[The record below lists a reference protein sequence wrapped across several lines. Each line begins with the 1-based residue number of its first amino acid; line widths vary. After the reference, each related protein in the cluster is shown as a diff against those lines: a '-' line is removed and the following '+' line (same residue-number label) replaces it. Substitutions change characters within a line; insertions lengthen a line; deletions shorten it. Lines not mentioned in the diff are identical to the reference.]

1 MKVEFSITRNTT
13 LVILFSIAMGFLESA
28 VVIYLREHYYPQ
40 GFQFPLVPVSLTTG
54 ITEIGREAATV
65 IMLICIG
72 WLAGFNATTR
82 FAYFI
87 LSFAVWDIMY
97 YIGLKL
103 VLNWPVS
110 ILEWDILFLIPFPWL
125 GPVLA
130 PCLLSVLMI
139 ILALFLLKNS
149 MQKLSQLL
157 PAKSWMLL
165 IFGSLICIGSFL
177 YEYILYRQLTY
188 SPTPE
193 TGIESQIMADLKTF
207 VPGEFSWLFFLSGF
221 LFLII
226 PVFNLVLKTSRN
238 KVA

>member
-13 LVILFSIAMGFLESA
+13 LVILFSLAMGFLESA
-28 VVIYLREHYYPQ
+28 VVVYLREHYYPL

-65 IMLICIG
+65 VMLVCIG

-130 PCLLSVLMI
+130 PCLLSGLMI
-139 ILALFLLKNS
+139 ILALLLLKNN
-149 MQKLSQLL
+149 MQKLSLLL
-157 PAKSWMLL
+157 PAQSWMLL
-165 IFGSLICIGSFL
+165 ISGSLVCIGSFL
-177 YEYILYRQLTY
+177 YEYILYRQMSY
-188 SPTPE
+188 SSPIIPNTD
-193 TGIESQIMADLKTF
+193 SHIMADLKSF
-207 VPGEFSWLFFLSGF
+207 IPGEFSWIFFLSGF
-221 LFLII
+221 LLLTI
-226 PVFNLVLKTSRN
+226 PVLNLILKTFR
-238 KVA
+238 KTIA

>member
-1 MKVEFSITRNTT
+1 MKVEVSITRNTT
-13 LVILFSIAMGFLESA
+13 LVILFSLAMGFLESA
-28 VVIYLREHYYPQ
+28 VVVYLREHYYPL
-40 GFQFPLVPVSLTTG
+40 GFQFPLVPVSLTTS

-65 IMLICIG
+65 IMLVCIG

-139 ILALFLLKNS
+139 ILALFLLKNNV
-149 MQKLSQLL
+149 QKLTLLL
-157 PAKSWMLL
+157 PAYSWLL
-165 IFGSLICIGSFL
+165 LTAGSLICIGSFL
-177 YEYILYRQLTY
+177 YEYIIYRKMSY
-188 SPTPE
+188 SPSV
-193 TGIESQIMADLKTF
+193 ESGAESYIMDDLKTF
-207 VPGEFSWLFFLSGF
+207 IPGEFSWALFLSGF
-221 LFLII
+221 ILLTI
-226 PVFNLVLKTSRN
+226 PVFNLIHKTYRTT
-238 KVA
+238 KA

>member
-1 MKVEFSITRNTT
+1 MKVEFSITRNTV

-28 VVIYLREHYYPQ
+28 VVIYLREHYYPN

-65 IMLICIG
+65 VMLVCIG

-130 PCLLSVLMI
+130 PCLLSCLMI
-139 ILALFLLKNS
+139 ILAVFLLKNGV
-149 MQKLSQLL
+149 QKLSLLL
-157 PAKSWMLL
+157 PVKSWLLL
-165 IFGSLICIGSFL
+165 ISGSLVCIGSFL
-177 YEYILYRQLTY
+177 YEYLLYRQLTY
-188 SPTPE
+188 ASPVIPNT
-193 TGIESQIMADLKTF
+193 ESHIMADLKSF
-207 VPGEFSWLFFLSGF
+207 IPGEYSWIFFLSGF
-221 LFLII
+221 ILLTI
-226 PVFNLVLKTSRN
+226 PVFNLILKTYRRTI
-238 KVA
+238 A

>member
-1 MKVEFSITRNTT
+1 MKVEVSLTKNTI
-13 LVILFSIAMGFLESA
+13 LVILFSLAMGFLESA
-28 VVIYLREHYYPQ
+28 VVVYLREHYYPA

-65 IMLICIG
+65 VMLVCLG

-130 PCLLSVLMI
+130 PCLLSALMI
-139 ILALFLLKNS
+139 ILALFLLRNGVH
-149 MQKLSQLL
+149 KLSILL
-157 PAKSWMLL
+157 PAKSWLFL
-165 IFGSLICIGSFL
+165 IAGSLVCIGSFL
-177 YEYILYRQLTY
+177 YEYILYRQMTF
-188 SPTPE
+188 SSSTASG
-193 TGIESQIMADLKTF
+193 TESYIMADLKTF
-207 VPGEFSWLFFLSGF
+207 VPGEFSWFFFLSGF
-221 LFLII
+221 LLLTI
-226 PVFNLVLKTSRN
+226 PVYNLILKTSRN
-238 KVA
+238 TIA